1 MMDPRARHGARSER
15 ALAGSLNCM
24 QRQGAGWGGGGGAGP
39 VWRYRVPRQLG
50 RVHGGRA
57 SDEEANSPR
66 RSPAATGG
74 ETSDGSGK
82 GPSPSQALKALVKK
96 LPEGAAAAK
105 AKKDRSSTPQSGQ
118 AEDEGWV
125 DLDYEWANMP
135 FTEALGGG
143 TNPLEFVLDMLP
155 GTRRGI
161 SGEEL
166 DDAYA
171 MMPHIQESLMEKTG
185 WEGTGTGYEDTPV
198 GFYRDTNLKP
208 LNWRDA
214 MVSMKPGS
222 GTLGLDP
229 HFDDTSGSPEQ
240 VERRR
245 ERGLLKGVGTRYRG
259 PPPGTHGPWRWGQ
272 LVKGSALE
280 EKLKAEIAS
289 FPRRLPRRVRRYYHD
304 KVAWV
309 TGADH
314 GLGEQMAINLAV
326 NGARVILSGTS
337 LEELERVQRL
347 CILAWMKAVDW
358 ELLDAILE
366 GLTRLDRVMIM
377 PLDVRDT
384 FILDHATRKAEDMLD
399 RPVGMVFH
407 CQGGGVVAGEWDEED
422 EEGEEEGEGDL
433 DLEASGNLRGAISL
447 TKAVLPSMLDE
458 QEGHLVVL
466 GGDDFFTS
474 REETSS
480 PAGVVSSK
488 HAARGYF
495 DRLRREVS
503 RDGVKVTTLLHHSGC
518 TGSASALQTPS
529 SFGGDPAA
537 SRAAIRTA
545 TAPAGRAQAPIDTA
559 TAARKA
565 LVAVSRAETEVSLRR
580 RSLPGLTGLEA
591 RVRTLPRRLK
601 RRRS

>member
-1 MMDPRARHGARSER
+1 M
-15 ALAGSLNCM
+15 
-24 QRQGAGWGGGGGAGP
+24 
-39 VWRYRVPRQLG
+39 RVY
-50 RVHGGRA
+50 GGRA

-66 RSPAATGG
+66 RIPAATGG

-82 GPSPSQALKALVKK
+82 APSPSQSPKALVKK
-96 LPEGAAAAK
+96 FPEGWAELRRAIAAAAK
-105 AKKDRSSTPQSGQ
+105 AKKGRSGTPQPGP

-135 FTEALGGG
+135 FTEAPRGG
-143 TNPLEFVLDMLP
+143 TNPLDFVLDMLP

-166 DDAYA
+166 DDVYA

-185 WEGTGTGYEDTPV
+185 WEGIGTGYEDTPV

-229 HFDDTSGSPEQ
+229 DFDDNSGSPEQ

-280 EKLKAEIAS
+280 E
-289 FPRRLPRRVRRYYHD
+289 V
-304 KVAWV
+304 VWV

-314 GLGEQMAINLAV
+314 GFGEQMAINLAV

-377 PLDVRDT
+377 PLDARDT
-384 FILDHATRKAEDMLD
+384 FILDRAASKAEEMLD

-407 CQGGGVVAGEWDEED
+407 CQGGGVVAGEWDEE
-422 EEGEEEGEGDL
+422 EEEEGDL
-433 DLEASGNLRGAISL
+433 DVEDASGNLRGAIAL

-466 GGDDFFTS
+466 GGDDSFAS

-495 DRLRREVS
+495 DRLRTEVS
-503 RDGVKVTTLLHHSGC
+503 RDGVKITTVLHHSGC
-518 TGSASALQTPS
+518 TGSTSAQQTPPKH
-529 SFGGDPAA
+529 GGDTAA
-537 SRAAIRTA
+537 SRATIPTA
-545 TAPAGRAQAPIDTA
+545 TEPTGRAQAPLRIDTA
-559 TAARKA
+559 TAARKV
-565 LVAVSRAETEVSLRR
+565 LVAVARGKAEVSLRR
-580 RSLPGLTGLEA
+580 RSLPGLAGLEA

-601 RRRS
+601 RRLS

>member
-1 MMDPRARHGARSER
+1 MIYGAPLLAVVLLALATGHQSPLAFTSTATRDAAPSSSRCRRLCLSGNPLGVSREGYSRGSQRYSRWRAGVARVRRRDSVSTILTAGLHVYSSSSRECCRGSRLSMTDSRTRRGALSER
-15 ALAGSLNCM
+15 AVAGSLNCILV
-24 QRQGAGWGGGGGAGP
+24 QREGPGGGGAGP
-39 VWRYRVPRQLG
+39 ARRYRLPRQLG
-50 RVHGGRA
+50 RLYGGRA
-57 SDEEANSPR
+57 SHEKANSPR
-66 RSPAATGG
+66 RSTGATGG
-74 ETSDGSGK
+74 ETSDGS
-82 GPSPSQALKALVKK
+82 PSHSLKALVKK
-96 LPEGAAAAK
+96 LPEGWTELRRAIAAASK
-105 AKKDRSSTPQSGQ
+105 AKKDHVGTPQSGESNESRQ
-118 AEDEGWV
+118 TEDEGWV

-143 TNPLEFVLDMLP
+143 TNPLEFVLDLLP

-171 MMPHIQESLMEKTG
+171 MMPHIQEALMEKTG

-229 HFDDTSGSPEQ
+229 EFDDNSGSPEQ

-289 FPRRLPRRVRRYYHD
+289 FPRRLPRRARRYYHD
-304 KVAWV
+304 KVVWV

-314 GLGEQMAINLAV
+314 GLGEQVAINLAV

-337 LEELERVQRL
+337 LKELERVQRL

-366 GLTRLDRVMIM
+366 GLTRLDRAMIM

-384 FILDHATRKAEDMLD
+384 FILGHATRKAEDMLD

-407 CQGGGVVAGEWDEED
+407 CQGGGVVGGEWDDDEED
-422 EEGEEEGEGDL
+422 EEEEEGEL
-433 DLEASGNLRGAISL
+433 DFEEASGSLRGAIAL

-466 GGDDFFTS
+466 GGDDSFAS
-474 REETSS
+474 RE
-480 PAGVVSSK
+480 
-488 HAARGYF
+488 
-495 DRLRREVS
+495 
-503 RDGVKVTTLLHHSGC
+503 
-518 TGSASALQTPS
+518 
-529 SFGGDPAA
+529 
-537 SRAAIRTA
+537 
-545 TAPAGRAQAPIDTA
+545 
-559 TAARKA
+559 
-565 LVAVSRAETEVSLRR
+565 
-580 RSLPGLTGLEA
+580 
-591 RVRTLPRRLK
+591 
-601 RRRS
+601 

>member
-1 MMDPRARHGARSER
+1 SRRRAGAARVRRRGSVSTTEARHGYSSSSSCCCRGGRSSMMDPGTRHGARSER
-15 ALAGSLNCM
+15 ALAGPLYCCM

-39 VWRYRVPRQLG
+39 AGPYRVPRQLG
-50 RVHGGRA
+50 RVYGGRA
-57 SDEEANSPR
+57 SDEEANSSR

-82 GPSPSQALKALVKK
+82 APSPSQALKALVKK
-96 LPEGAAAAK
+96 LPEGWAELRHAIAAAAK
-105 AKKDRSSTPQSGQ
+105 ANKDRSSTPQSGQ

-155 GTRRGI
+155 GTRRRI

-185 WEGTGTGYEDTPV
+185 WEGIGTGYEDTPV

-229 HFDDTSGSPEQ
+229 DFDDNSGSPEQ

-407 CQGGGVVAGEWDEED
+407 CQGGGVIAGEWDEE
-422 EEGEEEGEGDL
+422 
-433 DLEASGNLRGAISL
+433 
-447 TKAVLPSMLDE
+447 
-458 QEGHLVVL
+458 
-466 GGDDFFTS
+466 
-474 REETSS
+474 
-480 PAGVVSSK
+480 
-488 HAARGYF
+488 
-495 DRLRREVS
+495 
-503 RDGVKVTTLLHHSGC
+503 
-518 TGSASALQTPS
+518 
-529 SFGGDPAA
+529 
-537 SRAAIRTA
+537 
-545 TAPAGRAQAPIDTA
+545 
-559 TAARKA
+559 
-565 LVAVSRAETEVSLRR
+565 
-580 RSLPGLTGLEA
+580 
-591 RVRTLPRRLK
+591 
-601 RRRS
+601 